1 MTELQKRIIV
11 RLRNVGTVYRKIAI
25 TLNILR
31 DKVKNYRKSVNLDG
45 YVSSAGSHRRTA
57 CRRMSLRYNQIEQEK
72 EMDSGTEVNIDERG
86 MSDM

>member
-31 DKVKNYRKSVNLDG
+31 DKVKNYHKSVNLDG
-45 YVSSAGSHRRTA
+45 YVS
-57 CRRMSLRYNQIEQEK
+57 
-72 EMDSGTEVNIDERG
+72 
-86 MSDM
+86 

>member
-31 DKVKNYRKSVNLDG
+31 DKVTNYRKSVNLDG
-45 YVSSAGSHRRTA
+45 YVS
-57 CRRMSLRYNQIEQEK
+57 
-72 EMDSGTEVNIDERG
+72 
-86 MSDM
+86 